1 MMGKIMIS
9 KFQKLAYLFDP
20 LDKSRV
26 QCNTCW
32 HHCQITPG
40 KMGICKTRKNVNGEF
55 ITLNYGLC
63 SSLSI
68 NPIEKKPL
76 FHYFPGSR
84 ALTIGSVSCNFN
96 CPWCQNWTIS
106 KIHPGKVKHKRYL
119 SPKDLVEMASNNIQ
133 IQGISFS
140 FNEPVIWL
148 EYILDVFELCD
159 DSLYQMIVTNGY
171 MTPEA
176 LNLLIDSGMTGM
188 SVTVKGNTETVKNFC
203 GANVKNVWQNIERAY
218 KKDVHIEIICLV
230 IPRINDSTNY
240 FHQVGERIVTLDPN
254 IPLHFTRFFPDYKF
268 NNVDPP
274 PITTLEEAHAIA
286 CQQGLNYVYLGNLF
300 GHPLENTYCPECKEV
315 LIQRTGYEIK
325 QFLTSTNKCPSCRK
339 GIPIRQFENKIF

>member
-1 MMGKIMIS
+1 MINEY
-9 KFQKLAYLFDP
+9 QKRAYLFDQ
-20 LDKSRV
+20 LDKSIV

-40 KMGICKTRKNVNGEF
+40 NMGKCKTRKNVNGELV
-55 ITLNYGLC
+55 TLNYGLF

-84 ALTIGSVSCNFN
+84 ALTIGSVSCNFS

-106 KIHPGKVKHKRYL
+106 KDHPGKVKHKRYL

-148 EYILDVFELCD
+148 EYILDVFNLCD

-188 SVTVKGNTETVKNFC
+188 SVTVKGDKNMVKKYC
-203 GANVKNVWQNIERAY
+203 GARVNHVWKNIERAHR
-218 KKDVHIEIICLV
+218 KGVHIEIICLI
-230 IPRINDSTNY
+230 IPRVNDSSDFFLKISKMISKIDN
-240 FHQVGERIVTLDPN
+240 N

-268 NNVDPP
+268 NNVEPSP
-274 PITTLEEAHAIA
+274 VRILEDAHSIA
-286 CQQGLNYVYLGNLF
+286 KQQGLKYVYLGNVF
-300 GHPLENTYCPECKEV
+300 GHPLENSYCYECNEL
-315 LIQRTGYEIK
+315 LIKRTGYGIELK
-325 QFLTSTNKCPSCRK
+325 VLQRNKCSTCGRELLIYNNDHK
-339 GIPIRQFENKIF
+339 H